1 MYSQYGPIEEM
12 NVCDNLGDHLVGN
25 VYIKVPQDAPKN
37 SPYMAIIC
45 TLCGH
50 VIPCACY
57 YLSLVCI
64 IIYAPPF
71 SARVPQFKDEE
82 SSEKAVISLNNR
94 WYNGLPIH
102 AELSPVTD
110 FREACCRQYEMG

>member
-1 MYSQYGPIEEM
+1 M

-25 VYIKVPQDAPKN
+25 VYIKASNLSIHAVH
-37 SPYMAIIC
+37 YMHSNECLC
-45 TLCGH
+45 T
-50 VIPCACY
+50 
-57 YLSLVCI
+57 
-64 IIYAPPF
+64 
-71 SARVPQFKDEE
+71 QFKDEE
-82 SSEKAVISLNNR
+82 AAEKAVIGLNNR